1 MRVILRVPFRFKLTQ
16 PQHQRIQC
24 NIREW
29 HWTVLNSYLSV
40 HSKPALVGHLGLDC
54 PEYSQYLPWEMSEY
68 GRAGQVDQDLPFKPR
83 SRLSNLEE
91 PETFH
96 ISIDCTV
103 LCLTSRQLFR
113 TFDCK
118 GLTEKHRCDATLK
131 ERRNTAKKYSAVPDR
146 IVWVLCD
153 TRGREGLVSFYIW
166 NTLHSTGTAV
176 DQRFSRDMLWVCQ
189 CLWWIS
195 WMETISRMATLS
207 CLIN

>member
-1 MRVILRVPFRFKLTQ
+1 M
-16 PQHQRIQC
+16 QHQRMKLDRLKFIF
-24 NIREW
+24 R
-29 HWTVLNSYLSV
+29 SV
-40 HSKPALVGHLGLDC
+40 HSKLALVGHLGLDC

-68 GRAGQVDQDLPFKPR
+68 GRAGQVDQDLPFKLR
-83 SRLSNLEE
+83 SRLSNLEK

-118 GLTEKHRCDATLK
+118 GFLKHRCDATLK
-131 ERRNTAKKYSAVPDR
+131 EIHKGNTAKKYSAVPDR

-166 NTLHSTGTAV
+166 NTLHSARTAV
-176 DQRFSRDMLWVCQ
+176 DQRFSRDMLCQ
-189 CLWWIS
+189 C
-195 WMETISRMATLS
+195 
-207 CLIN
+207 